1 MMRMPK
7 THTHTPTLEYTR
19 LCILLGTYFESLSSA
34 SP

>member
-7 THTHTPTLEYTR
+7 THTHTPTLEHT
-19 LCILLGTYFESLSSA
+19 SSA

>member
-7 THTHTPTLEYTR
+7 THTHMPTPEHT
-19 LCILLGTYFESLSSA
+19 SSA